1 INSTGTNFQIMG
13 YRYSTQGYYTLNE
26 VSYKKMAGRE
36 IVTDNGIIR
45 DEDNLS
51 NYYNLNYSKIGR
63 FQLNINQQI
72 TNNSSLYIL

>member
-1 INSTGTNFQIMG
+1 MG

-51 NYYNLNYSKIGR
+51 NYYNLNYSKKGGFNLI
-63 FQLNINQQI
+63 
-72 TNNSSLYIL
+72 